1 MYTINE
7 LQNEINAYIADIQIV
22 HPPVELY
29 NPIDYVM
36 RMGGKRVRPVLMLL
50 AYNLY
55 KENLAEAL
63 PPATGVEI
71 FHNYTLLHDDLMDKA
86 DMRRGKKTVH
96 QVWDD
101 NTAILSGDAMF
112 VIANQYI
119 AKTPLLYLK
128 EILDLFNT
136 TAIEVCE
143 GQQYDV
149 DFEKRNDVMA
159 AEYLEM
165 IRLKTAVLLA
175 CSLKMGAI
183 LGDASPKDAELL
195 YDFGIHL
202 GLAFQLKDDY
212 LDVYGNPQVFGKN
225 IGGDILCNKKT
236 YMLIKAL
243 EEANEQ
249 QLAELNL
256 WLNAAAPDPHE
267 KIRSVTALYEQIGVK
282 SICEAKMQEY
292 YSKAIEF
299 LNEVSVEDN
308 SKNELRKLVHELMY
322 REI

>member
-1 MYTINE
+1 MYTIKE
-7 LQNEINAYIADIQIV
+7 LQNEINTYIADIKLV

-29 NPIDYVM
+29 NPIDYIM
-36 RMGGKRVRPVLMLL
+36 SMGGKRVRPVLMLL

-55 KENLAEAL
+55 KENLAEVL
-63 PPATGVEI
+63 PPAAGVEI

-96 QVWDD
+96 LVWND
-101 NTAILSGDAMF
+101 NAAILSGDVMF

-119 AKTPLLYLK
+119 AKTPIPYLK

-136 TAIEVCE
+136 TAVEVCE

-149 DFEKRNDVMA
+149 DFEKRSDVA
-159 AEYLEM
+159 ATEYLEM

-175 CSLKMGAI
+175 CGLKMGAI
-183 LGDASPKDAELL
+183 LGDASPKDAQLL

-212 LDVYGNPQVFGKN
+212 LDVYGDSQVFGKN

-249 QLAELNL
+249 QRAELNQ
-256 WLNAAAPDPHE
+256 WLNAVSYNPQE

-282 SICEAKMQEY
+282 NICEAKMQEY

-299 LNEVSVEDN
+299 LDEVSVSDN
-308 SKNELRKLVHELMY
+308 NKNELRKLVHELMY